1 MYIFTSIISMLCV
14 VFCIL
19 AMIRSINAH
28 VTNQY
33 HFTKN
38 LIRTI
43 IKIDKVQALNGK
55 RVSDFTDDELM
66 ERITKELSN

>member
-1 MYIFTSIISMLCV
+1 MYIFTCIISMLCF

-19 AMIRSINAH
+19 AMIRSVNAH
-28 VTNQY
+28 VANQY

-66 ERITKELSN
+66 EQITKKLSN